1 MAIDITTSAL
11 LSALRLS
18 DTPEENAEA
27 TRLLAFSTETIS
39 TYLGDTY
46 AGAPSAVLNEAAIRL
61 CGYLFDQPYATRGSY
76 FANALRNSGAG
87 SMLLPYRVHR
97 GGSVSGA
104 EAVAAAQAAVGTESN
119 PVVNVEISG
128 SDLIIT
134 FADGTTRDE
143 TLPSG
148 DGGGPLTD
156 QEARD
161 AAQTAQA
168 RADSAFTLADGKVN
182 EAEVSALIESHT
194 TDADAHHVPP
204 PAGGGTHEIVGG
216 GVYDGHLEGPPVAM
230 RIGWN
235 QSRNMNAAVFTRAN
249 DHPIDGVAVGMTSGL
264 AAPPFPPALASDP
277 TLYLGL
283 WLAGD
288 SEVAVLPET
297 IDAGSKRALS
307 VAGTAGN
314 YYTSSA
320 RLPASTSGNIYR
332 VILQG
337 PRILTADDLATLGG
351 GGVVVRERLLFPASS
366 YVYQSQG
373 DTGVPGG
380 ITTLSIAY
388 PTGTSQEFWK
398 AKLKT
403 GFVAE
408 DPDAANLVI
417 GPMVEARATDG
428 TGMYTS
434 DEKIRLFFT
443 ASDITLTINGISLA
457 VNQRN
462 SWFVWLVGV

>member
-1 MAIDITTSAL
+1 MAITLTTDAL
-11 LSALRLS
+11 LNALRLGT
-18 DTPEENAEA
+18 TPEETSEA
-27 TRLLAFSTETIS
+27 QRLLSFATQTIS
-39 TYLGDTY
+39 DYLGDEYTD
-46 AGAPSAVLNEAAIRL
+46 APEAIVNEAAIRL
-61 CGYLFDQPYATRGSY
+61 CGFIFDMPYAARGAA

-87 SMLLPYRVHR
+87 AMLLPYRIHR
-97 GGSVSGA
+97 AGSVS
-104 EAVAAAQAAVGTESN
+104 EATAAAQAAVGSTGN

-128 SDLIIT
+128 SDLTIT
-134 FADGTTRDE
+134 FQDGTTRTE
-143 TLPSG
+143 ALPSG
-148 DGGGPLTD
+148 MTGEGIDET
-156 QEARD
+156 ARNSAT
-161 AAQTAQA
+161 AAQT
-168 RADSAFTLADGKVN
+168 RADSAWTLADGKVD
-182 EAEVSALIESHT
+182 ESEVSALIESHA
-194 TDADAHHVPP
+194 TDADAHHTPP
-204 PAGGGTHEIVGG
+204 EVGGGVTHEIVGG

-351 GGVVVRERLLFPASS
+351 GGVVVRERLIFPASS
-366 YVYQSQG
+366 YGYQTEL

-380 ITTLSIAY
+380 ISTLRIAY
-388 PTGTSQEFWK
+388 PTGTDQDFWK
-398 AKLKT
+398 SKLKT
-403 GFVAE
+403 AFCAE
-408 DPDAANLVI
+408 DPQVVSLVV
-417 GPMVEARATDG
+417 GPMTEARSTTG
-428 TGMYTS
+428 EGMYTS
-434 DEKIRLFFT
+434 DERIRLYFD
-443 ASDITLTINGISLA
+443 ASEITLNINGMSLA
-457 VNQRN
+457 ADERN
-462 SWFVWLVGV
+462 SWFIWLAGI